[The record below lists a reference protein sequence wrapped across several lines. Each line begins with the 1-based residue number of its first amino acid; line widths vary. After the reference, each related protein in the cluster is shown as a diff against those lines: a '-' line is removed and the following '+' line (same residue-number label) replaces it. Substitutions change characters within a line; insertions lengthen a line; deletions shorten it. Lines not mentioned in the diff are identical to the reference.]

1 MKRCGYCGR
10 AVWSTSGGEGR
21 FCRECDETLR
31 SDATTRVA
39 RIRECLATARG
50 AGDLDA
56 ALPRLQEAMEHV
68 GKLVK
73 YDRLGVRP
81 IIPDPSLL
89 TAMVESHRE
98 ELARRPRNGNNGG
111 SRHPPQGVF
120 EPSSPTSRHP
130 PRPETVAAGRRG
142 GDRRTEKRE
151 RSQFLARLD
160 PGAVHVLVEDI
171 SPRGLLL
178 RSPSTR
184 LQGSRVRLTVQTNR
198 GPVHLEGVVR
208 WVRGSGGR
216 HDETLS
222 GGMGIELTG
231 APAPVAR
238 AGGPPPMATR
248 REATL

>member
-10 AVWSTSGGEGR
+10 AVWSTPGGEGR

-39 RIRECLATARG
+39 RIRACLATARG

-68 GKLVK
+68 GKLVT

-89 TAMVESHRE
+89 TAMLESHRG
-98 ELARRPRNGNNGG
+98 ELARRPRNGNNGRG
-111 SRHPPQGVF
+111 RPPPGAAF
-120 EPSSPTSRHP
+120 EPSPPTSRLP
-130 PRPETVAAGRRG
+130 PRPETAAAGRRG
-142 GDRRTEKRE
+142 GDRRAEKRE
-151 RSQFLARLD
+151 RSQFLARFA

-171 SPRGLLL
+171 SPKGLLL
-178 RSPSTR
+178 RSPSTH
-184 LQGSRVRLTVQTNR
+184 LQGSRVRLTVRTNR

-208 WVRGSGGR
+208 WVRGSGG
-216 HDETLS
+216 HQDETLS
-222 GGMGIELTG
+222 GGMGVELTG
-231 APAPVAR
+231 APAPLAR
-238 AGGPPPMATR
+238 AGGPPPMAAR
-248 REATL
+248 LEATL